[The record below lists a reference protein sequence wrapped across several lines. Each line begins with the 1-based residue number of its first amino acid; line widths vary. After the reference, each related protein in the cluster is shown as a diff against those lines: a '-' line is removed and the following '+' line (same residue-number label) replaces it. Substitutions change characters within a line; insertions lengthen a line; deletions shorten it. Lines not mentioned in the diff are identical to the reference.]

1 MTQTSRRPGVGATI
15 LAAFMMAA
23 GLAVPAYAQFGQ
35 NKVQY
40 DKFDFKVLK
49 TERFDIYY
57 YPSELDAA
65 QQVARMAERWH
76 GRLSRALGHTL
87 SGRQS
92 VVLYGSHPEFEQT
105 NVIEGL
111 INEAV
116 GGVTEGGRRRVVL
129 PLGATLSET
138 DHVLGH
144 ELVHA
149 FQYDILGPM
158 NAGRIPLW
166 FIEGMAEYLSVGAR
180 HSQTAMWL
188 RDAVLEDR
196 LPTIDDLND
205 PRFFPYRFGHAFWAY
220 VAGRWGDSM
229 VGTILISLGSADGG
243 PAGADPLDAIEIG
256 TGTPI
261 DELSEQ
267 WHEAIRA
274 QYGLKARGE
283 AASAPPA
290 GITVIGSRTSGGGL
304 NVGPSLSPDGTRVAF
319 LSERN
324 LLSIDLYIADAQTGR
339 VIKSLTRNSVD
350 PHFESLQ
357 FLASSGTWDPAGRRL
372 AVGTVRSGRPVLAIF
387 DVERGNV
394 AQEIKMDQAGE
405 IFHPAWSPDGNT
417 IAFSA
422 QMNGH
427 TDLYLYDFKSSQI
440 RRATTD
446 AFADLQPSWAP
457 DGRRL
462 VFVTDRFSGDLKTLD
477 FTGYGLAFYEL
488 DGGQITPVATGL
500 TGNAVNPQWA
510 RDGASIYF
518 VSDSSGRSEAYQLD
532 VASGRATRFA
542 STLTG
547 ITGITPLSPALS
559 VSPSGRVA
567 MTVFRDGGYELQIL
581 DGAKV
586 PAAAV
591 AEAAT
596 ADLAVLPPAKR
607 MASVI
612 AQELRQPTLGLP
624 AAETF
629 PSDEY
634 SPSLSLVGVG
644 QEVGVS
650 SGGAYGTY
658 VSGGVAMMFSDILG
672 NHLISTAADFNGALR
687 DFSIQTSYLN
697 RTRRWNWGLFG
708 ERVPL
713 ISGLVRA
720 GFDSDEGN
728 LVFVEQTERFRQT
741 YQQFGGLVAYP
752 FSRATRVEF
761 GVSGRHI
768 GFHREIHE
776 LVFDANSGAL
786 ISNERF
792 ELPAEPSIRFGDV
805 NAAVVRDTAAFG
817 ATGPILGQRARID
830 VTPTFGD
837 LRMTTLTADLRQYVM
852 PVRPLTLVGR
862 FLHAGR
868 YGEGSEDPRLTSL
881 FLGYST
887 LVRGYDVDSFSVEEC
902 TLTPDGSCPEFDRL
916 LGSRIVVVNLEARG
930 PMKGL
935 FTGNL
940 DYGPIPVELFTF
952 FDAGVAWT
960 RAEKPSFAGGARDWV
975 SSAGFGA
982 RVNLFGFA
990 VAELNM
996 ARPLNRTNAGWQ
1008 FVFNLRPGF

>member
-1 MTQTSRRPGVGATI
+1 
-15 LAAFMMAA
+15 MAA
-23 GLAVPAYAQFGQ
+23 GLAAPASAQFGQ

-57 YPSELDAA
+57 YSSEADAA

-87 SGRQS
+87 SSRQA
-92 VVLYGSHPEFEQT
+92 VVLYASHPEFEQT

-129 PLGATLSET
+129 PLGATLAET

-158 NAGRIPLW
+158 NASRIPLW
-166 FIEGMAEYLSVGAR
+166 FIEGMAEYLSIGAR
-180 HSQTAMWL
+180 HPQTAMWL
-188 RDAVLEDR
+188 RDAVVEDR
-196 LPTIDDLND
+196 LPKIDDLSD
-205 PRFFPYRFGHAFWAY
+205 PTFFPYRFGHAFWAY

-261 DELSEQ
+261 DELSAE
-267 WHEAIRA
+267 WHQAIRT
-274 QYGLKARGE
+274 QYGLQARGE
-283 AASAPPA
+283 AAAPPA
-290 GITVIGSRTSGGGL
+290 GITVIGSRTGGGEL

-324 LLSIDLYIADAQTGR
+324 LLSIDLYVADAQTGQ
-339 VIKSLTRNSVD
+339 VIKSLTRSSVD

-357 FLASSGTWDPAGRRL
+357 FLASAGAWDPAGRRL
-372 AVGTVRSGRPVLAIF
+372 AVGAVRSGRPVIAVF
-387 DVERGNV
+387 DVERGDIV
-394 AQEIKMDQAGE
+394 QEIKFDQRGE

-417 IAFSA
+417 LAFAA
-422 QMNGH
+422 QVNGY
-427 TDLYLYDFKSSQI
+427 TDLYLYDFTAAAI
-440 RRATTD
+440 RRVTND
-446 AFADLQPSWAP
+446 AFADLQPTWAP

-462 VFVTDRFSGDLKTLD
+462 AFVTDRFSADLATLD
-477 FTGYGLAFYEL
+477 FNGYGLALL
-488 DGGQITPVATGL
+488 DPGTGQITQVATGL
-500 TGNAVNPQWA
+500 TGSVVNPQWA
-510 RDGASIYF
+510 RDGASLF
-518 VSDSSGRSEAYQLD
+518 FLSDASGRAEAYQLD
-532 VASGRATRFA
+532 LATGRAARFA
-542 STLTG
+542 SAITG

-559 VSPSGRVA
+559 VARSGRVA

-581 DGAKV
+581 DAAKAPTV
-586 PAAAV
+586 AL
-591 AEAAT
+591 AEAAP
-596 ADLAVLPPAKR
+596 ADLALLPPAKR
-607 MASVI
+607 MASVVG
-612 AQELRQPTLGLP
+612 QELRQPTLGLP

-629 PSDEY
+629 PTTEY
-634 SPSLSLVGVG
+634 SPGLSLIGVG

-650 SGGAYGTY
+650 TGAEYGTY
-658 VSGGVAMMFSDILG
+658 VSGGVAMMFSDVLG
-672 NHLISTAADFNGALR
+672 NHLVSTAADFNGALR
-687 DFSIQTSYLN
+687 DFSVQGAYLN
-697 RTRRWNWGLFG
+697 RTSRWNWGLFG

-713 ISGLVRA
+713 LSGAVRA
-720 GFDSDEGN
+720 GFDDDNGT
-728 LVFVEQTERFRQT
+728 LVFIEQTERFRQT
-741 YQQFGGLVAYP
+741 YQQFGGIVAYP
-752 FSRATRVEF
+752 FSRAMRVEF

-776 LVFDANSGAL
+776 LVYNANTGAL
-786 ISNERF
+786 LSNERF
-792 ELPAEPSIRFGDV
+792 TLPSEPGIRFGDV
-805 NAAVVRDTAAFG
+805 STALVRDTAAFG
-817 ATGPILGQRARID
+817 ATGPILGQRMRVD

-837 LRMTTLTADLRQYVM
+837 LRMTTLTTDLRQYVM

-862 FLHAGR
+862 LLHAGR
-868 YGEGSEDPRLTSL
+868 YGVSSEDQRLTSL

-887 LVRGYDVDSFSVEEC
+887 LVRGYDVNSFSVEEC
-902 TLTPDGSCPEFDRL
+902 TLTPNGSCPEFDRL
-916 LGSRIVVVNLEARG
+916 LGSRIIVVNLEARG
-930 PMKGL
+930 PMKGI

-940 DYGPIPVELFTF
+940 DYGPIPIELFTF

-960 RAEKPSFAGGARDWV
+960 RAEQPSFTGGTRDWV
-975 SSAGFGA
+975 TSAGFGA

-990 VAELNM
+990 IGELNL
-996 ARPLNRTNAGWQ
+996 ARPLNRVNAGWQ

>member
-1 MTQTSRRPGVGATI
+1 MTQTPRWPGAGASI
-15 LAAFMMAA
+15 LVALVLVA
-23 GLAVPAYAQFGQ
+23 GLATPASAQFGQ

-57 YPSELDAA
+57 YSSEADAA

-87 SGRQS
+87 SSRQA
-92 VVLYGSHPEFEQT
+92 VVLYASHPEFEQT

-129 PLGATLSET
+129 PLGATLADT

-166 FIEGMAEYLSVGAR
+166 FIEGMAEYLSIGAR
-180 HSQTAMWL
+180 HPQTAMWL

-196 LPTIDDLND
+196 LPKIDDLSD
-205 PRFFPYRFGHAFWAY
+205 PAFFPYRFGHAFWAY

-261 DELSEQ
+261 DELSTE
-267 WHEAIRA
+267 WHEAIRT

-283 AASAPPA
+283 ATAAPA
-290 GITVIGSRTSGGGL
+290 GVTVIGRRTGGGDL
-304 NVGPSLSPDGTRVAF
+304 NVGASLSPDGTRVAF

-324 LLSIDLYIADAQTGR
+324 LLSIDLYVADAKTGR
-339 VIKSLTRNSVD
+339 VIKSLTENSVD

-357 FLASSGTWDPAGRRL
+357 FLASAGSWDPAGRRL
-372 AVGTVRSGRPVLAIF
+372 AVASVRSGRPVIAVF
-387 DVERGNV
+387 DVDRGDI
-394 AQEIKMDQAGE
+394 AQEIKFDQRGE
-405 IFHPAWSPDGNT
+405 IFQPSWSRDGNSL
-417 IAFSA
+417 AFSA
-422 QMNGH
+422 QVNGY
-427 TDLYLYDFKSSQI
+427 TDLYLYDFTSAQI
-440 RRATTD
+440 RRVTND
-446 AFADLQPSWAP
+446 AFADLQPAWAP
-457 DGRRL
+457 DGQRL
-462 VFVTDRFSGDLKTLD
+462 VFVTDRFSADLNTLD
-477 FTGYGLAFYEL
+477 FKGYGLAFVEP
-488 DGGQITPVATGL
+488 GSGRITPVATGL

-510 RDGASIYF
+510 GDGASLF
-518 VSDSSGRSEAYQLD
+518 FLSDASGRTEAYRLD
-532 VASGRATRFA
+532 LASGRAARFA
-542 STLTG
+542 STITG

-559 VSPSGRVA
+559 VASSGRVA
-567 MTVFRDGGYELQIL
+567 MTVFRDGGYEVQIL
-581 DGAKV
+581 DAAQAPTV
-586 PAAAV
+586 AAV
-591 AEAAT
+591 ET
-596 ADLAVLPPAKR
+596 SSADLAVLPPAKR
-607 MASVI
+607 TASVI
-612 AQELRQPTLGLP
+612 TQELDQPTLGLP

-629 PSDEY
+629 PSTEY
-634 SPSLSLVGVG
+634 SPGLSLIGVG

-650 SGGAYGTY
+650 SGSQYGTY

-672 NHLISTAADFNGALR
+672 NHMVSTSADFNGALR
-687 DFSIQTSYLN
+687 DFSVQTAYLN
-697 RTRRWNWGLFG
+697 RSSRWNWGLFG

-713 ISGLVRA
+713 LSGTVRA
-720 GFDSDEGN
+720 GFGN
-728 LVFVEQTERFRQT
+728 DNGTLVFIEQTERFRQT

-776 LVFDANSGAL
+776 LIFNANTGEL
-786 ISNERF
+786 LSNERF
-792 ELPAEPSIRFGDV
+792 ELPAEPSIRLGDV
-805 NAAVVRDTAAFG
+805 SSAVVRDTTAFG
-817 ATGPILGQRARID
+817 ATGPILGQRFRVD

-837 LRMTTLTADLRQYVM
+837 LRMTTLTTDLRQYVM

-862 FLHAGR
+862 LLHAGR
-868 YGEGSEDPRLTSL
+868 YGAGGEDPRLSSL

-887 LVRGYDVDSFSVEEC
+887 LVRGYDVNSFTVEEC
-902 TLTPDGSCPEFDRL
+902 TLTPTGACPEFDRL
-916 LGSRIVVVNLEARG
+916 LGSRILVVNLEARG

-952 FDAGVAWT
+952 FDAGMAWT
-960 RAEKPSFAGGARDWV
+960 RAEQPSFTGGTRNWV
-975 SSAGFGA
+975 TSAGFGA
-982 RVNLFGFA
+982 RVNIFGFA
-990 VAELNM
+990 IGELNL
-996 ARPLNRTNAGWQ
+996 ARPLNRRDVGWQ